1 VALTKRGTTW
11 HYDFIFKGRRF
22 QGSTHQTNINKAKL
36 IESKVRS
43 DAAMED
49 FGITPRK
56 DIPTLKEFLE
66 GPFLEHCRRH
76 AKAKRTA
83 DFYSEK
89 IKRLLAHPWT
99 DTRISDI
106 TGVEIGDYCQ
116 WRNRSASTAT
126 TNGELATLRKA
137 LNLAFEWN
145 LVPRKIRVRLLPG
158 ANVRDF
164 VVSPELEAAYL
175 EAATYPLKEAAILI
189 LDLGIRPEECVKL
202 RKADIANGAL
212 TVREGKSKNAARS
225 LPLTERAS
233 YQIELLC
240 ALWPDSEWL
249 FPGRKGRHYTR
260 TALDNRHTKL
270 RNELAAGTIGVLNR
284 RVAEA
289 NRTGV
294 NPLGMPA
301 DAKAFVLYSFRH
313 TFATRLAESGASP
326 FEMIKLLG
334 HFDIRMTQ
342 RYVHP
347 RAEGLSLAMKRK
359 ELLDKMLRGEVQE
372 DASEKLKTS

>member
-1 VALTKRGTTW
+1 VALTKRGTIW

-66 GPFLEHCRRH
+66 GQFLEHVRRH
-76 AKAKRTA
+76 SKAKRTA
-83 DFYSEK
+83 LFYAEK
-89 IKRLLAHPWT
+89 CKRILLYDWSNLKLTAIEE
-99 DTRISDI
+99 DL
-106 TGVEIGDYCQ
+106 IGKYCD
-116 WRNRSASTAT
+116 WRLKSVGINSV
-126 TNGELATLRKA
+126 NGELATLRKA
-137 LNLAFEWN
+137 LNLAIDWK
-145 LVPRKIRVRLLPG
+145 LIQRKPRIRRLPG
-158 ANVRDF
+158 ETSREF
-164 VVSPELEAAYL
+164 IVSAELEAAYL

-212 TVREGKSKNAARS
+212 TVREGKSKNATRS

-233 YQIELLC
+233 CQVELLC

-270 RNELAAGTIGVLNR
+270 R
-284 RVAEA
+284 
-289 NRTGV
+289 
-294 NPLGMPA
+294 
-301 DAKAFVLYSFRH
+301 DAKEWPKEFVLYSLRH

-359 ELLDKMLRGEVQE
+359 ELLDKMLRGEHQE